1 MKLLIGLKNNGGRK
15 MSKIKQIL
23 LIYDDKSVKGY
34 NLNSFI
40 ARFRDTLQSKLEELG
55 V

>member
-1 MKLLIGLKNNGGRK
+1 MP
-15 MSKIKQIL
+15 KIKQIL

-34 NLNSFI
+34 NLNAFI
-40 ARFRDTLQSKLEELG
+40 SRFRDTLQSKLEELG